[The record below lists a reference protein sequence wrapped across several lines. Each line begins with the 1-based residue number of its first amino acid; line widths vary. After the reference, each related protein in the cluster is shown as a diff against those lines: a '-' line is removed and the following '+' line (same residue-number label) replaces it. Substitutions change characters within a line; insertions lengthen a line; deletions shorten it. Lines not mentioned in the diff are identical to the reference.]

1 MDPREKKRIHKQR
14 YALDLL
20 EKLIENHDRYF
31 DRFNRLNS
39 DGMRILRA
47 INRSLNDS
55 KSLSPRITR
64 KAWRNPTFE
73 YLVDL
78 YNRLKADEEVR

>member
-1 MDPREKKRIHKQR
+1 MDSRDKKRIHKHR
-14 YALDLL
+14 YAMDLL
-20 EKLIENHDRYF
+20 EKLLENRDKYF

-55 KSLSPRITR
+55 KSVSPRITR
-64 KAWRNPTFE
+64 KTWRNPTFE
-73 YLVDL
+73 YLVEL